1 MIDTIDINHIRF
13 TDSYQSINQY
23 QFLAIDC
30 SGFLL
35 DHNALPFSWHLATS
49 VAREIQKTK
58 RRVIVLLLS
67 SPYSESQ
74 SYFIVPVCLVCI
86 FCGSPVFL
94 GTCTSRL
101 IILLLCDLRVFKFL
115 PCISFVGTALNL
127 DRPVFFLSWQV
138 KTSFSITF
146 MGYYTSEN
154 NCTGQWRCQI
164 TGHRYNIKGSPDLAA
179 GPPGCASPV
188 FLIGLPLCNTWTLS

>member
-1 MIDTIDINHIRF
+1 MLCLSHDTWPPLSQGKFRKP
-13 TDSYQSINQY
+13 S
-23 QFLAIDC
+23 A
-30 SGFLL
+30 GWLL
-35 DHNALPFSWHLATS
+35 FYY
-49 VAREIQKTK
+49 
-58 RRVIVLLLS
+58 LLLIAS
-67 SPYSESQ
+67 LRVSLLYLCVWFVFS
-74 SYFIVPVCLVCI
+74 
-86 FCGSPVFL
+86 VFL

-115 PCISFVGTALNL
+115 PCISLVGTALNL
-127 DRPVFFLSWQV
+127 DRPVFFLNWQV

-188 FLIGLPLCNTWTLS
+188 FLIGLPLCNTSTLS